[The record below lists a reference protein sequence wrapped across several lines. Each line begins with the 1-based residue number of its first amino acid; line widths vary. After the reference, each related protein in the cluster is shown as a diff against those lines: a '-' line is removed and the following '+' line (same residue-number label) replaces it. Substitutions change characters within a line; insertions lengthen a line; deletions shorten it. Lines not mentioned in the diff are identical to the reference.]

1 MNKNHIMKTKI
12 IYPIVFLLISTLS
25 FSQGFKEKK
34 EKVKALKVAYITEQL
49 DLTKEEAQKFWP
61 IYNAFD
67 DKQAELRHEKMRA
80 ILDRFEPGNV
90 DKLSEKEA
98 STLLTQMEAV
108 EESLFT
114 LRKKFIKDLQ
124 GVLSAKKIVKL
135 KKAEEDFNRTL
146 LKQMK
151 ERRRG

>member
-1 MNKNHIMKTKI
+1 MKTKI
-12 IYPIVFLLISTLS
+12 IYPIVFLLISSLS

-61 IYNAFD
+61 IYNAYD

-98 STLLTQMEAV
+98 STLLTQMETV

-124 GVLSAKKIVKL
+124 GVLSAKKIIKL

-146 LKQMK
+146 LKQIK